1 MAISDYVE
9 RARAKKMADAN
20 AVGIHDTLISQLVEQ
35 FYISV
40 RGDDLLGPIFAA
52 HVTDWTPHLARMKDF
67 WASVTLE
74 SGRFRG
80 NPMMK
85 HIAIGGL
92 EQGHFAR
99 WLSLWRETVS
109 QVVPDEVAAS
119 IFLSAADRIAQSLLT
134 GIEIQRAGLD
144 AVTHR
149 KEQR

>member
-20 AVGIHDTLISQLVEQ
+20 AVGIDDTLISQLVEQ

-52 HVTDWTPHLARMKDF
+52 HVTAWTPHLARMKDF

-144 AVTHR
+144 AVTHG

>member
-20 AVGIHDTLISQLVEQ
+20 AVGIDDTLISQLVEQ